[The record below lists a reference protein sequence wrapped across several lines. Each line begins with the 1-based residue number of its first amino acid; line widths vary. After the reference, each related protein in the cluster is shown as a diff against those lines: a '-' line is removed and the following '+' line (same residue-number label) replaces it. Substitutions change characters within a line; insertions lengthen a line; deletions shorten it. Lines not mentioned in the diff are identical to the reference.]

1 MKKKSTENYISKQCN
16 VNRENVL
23 FIDIHFPFQMQS
35 TFFLQGERM
44 DAKLGSV
51 IMPIAVLNVFNTII
65 ILILIPIMDKVVYP
79 FLAKYNRSPTHL
91 QRIG

>member
-1 MKKKSTENYISKQCN
+1 MNG
-16 VNRENVL
+16 ENVL
-23 FIDIHFPFQMQS
+23 FMVIWLLFFPFQMQS

-44 DAKLGSV
+44 DAQLGSV
-51 IMPIAVLNVFNTII
+51 TMPIAVLNVFNTVI

-79 FLAKYNRSPTHL
+79 FMAKYNRSPTHL